1 MGTMRISGRFRGATL
16 ALAVSAVCGAGGATA
31 AELADG
37 PLIQVRDQLLNAEIK
52 NSQGEQLG
60 EIEELVMDRQG
71 RIQYVVI
78 SHGGF
83 LDIGDK
89 VVAVPWQSARLQM
102 GADGHVI
109 MGLTREQLAQAPSFE
124 KDKWPDMNDQAW
136 NARVDTFTGSYVA
149 SHKTTPADTSATFD
163 GLDVNRD
170 GHLSTQ
176 EAKAQPLLAARYDE
190 LDRNGDGQLS
200 RWEFNAFD
208 AGATVAEGQPSSPS
222 EKARAALTEEEQ
234 QRRERIA
241 QSSTQ
246 QNVTKDA
253 ATFSESSRGGGNT
266 GKSAGQSGKQTVQG
280 GAAGQESAAKPS
292 DPKLAFG
299 KLDANADG
307 KLSRDEVKA
316 SATLNQR
323 FSEVDRNNDGGIDQA
338 EFSAFESK
346 TARGGRPDDTPSAG
360 GQPAAKSSQD

>member
-1 MGTMRISGRFRGATL
+1 MDAMRISGRFRGSAL
-16 ALAVSAVCGAGGATA
+16 ALGIVALCGTGGAM
-31 AELADG
+31 AEEPAG

-52 NSQGEQLG
+52 NNQGEALG
-60 EIEELVMDRQG
+60 EVEELVMDREG

-89 VVAVPWQSARLQM
+89 VVAVPWQSAQPQM
-102 GADGHVI
+102 GADGHVV
-109 MGLTREQLAQAPSFE
+109 MELTREQLAQAPSFE
-124 KDKWPDMNDQAW
+124 RDKWPNMNDQAW
-136 NARVDTFTGSYVA
+136 KARVDTFTDSYAA
-149 SHKTTPADTSATFD
+149 SHKTTLAETSANFD
-163 GLDVNRD
+163 GLDVNQD
-170 GHLSTQ
+170 VHLSTQ

-208 AGATVAEGQPSSPS
+208 SGATVAEGDPSSPS
-222 EKARAALTEEEQ
+222 EKARAALTEEQ
-234 QRRERIA
+234 QRRRERIA

-266 GKSAGQSGKQTVQG
+266 GKSASQTEKRTAQG
-280 GAAGQESAAKPS
+280 SATEAAGKSGE
-292 DPKLAFG
+292 PKLAFG
-299 KLDANADG
+299 TLDTNADG

-316 SATLNQR
+316 SATLEKR
-323 FSEVDRNNDGGIDQA
+323 FSEVDRNNDGGIDEA
-338 EFSAFESK
+338 EFSAFESN
-346 TARGGRPDDTPSAG
+346 TAQEGRPIDTPGVASEPAG
-360 GQPAAKSSQD
+360 KSPPN